1 MRSYTRRRR
10 ASQTKSASRTQCATR
25 SARNASR
32 RGCLKSQPQKGKNNG
47 SRLLRKSRLSAYNLG
62 VKQNYKQVD
71 YTLYETG
78 RQLKLPMETEIFIAA
93 DEPVRLVSAVVE
105 RMDIK
110 KIERSYSRNGRN
122 EYPPRILLKVMI
134 YAYMRQIYST
144 REIERTCRENICFM
158 YLLEG
163 CPAPDHNTIARFR
176 SERLAG
182 CEKELLEQFVT
193 ILAERGFVSLATVFI
208 DGTKIE
214 ANANRYS
221 FVWKKGAEKRLS
233 KLRAQVT
240 KELPEMVQALGVK
253 WHVPEVPQI
262 HHLKKLRKKLY
273 ARAVAESLVWVTGK
287 GHRKAPLQKAIETVN
302 TWLEKWK
309 KYTQDLHICGD
320 RNSYSKTD
328 HDATFMH
335 MKEDHMGNGQLKP
348 GYNVNVASSEEF
360 IIGNYISAD
369 RNDVRTLIP
378 FTEYLKRYPIERI
391 SVDSGYES
399 EENYCYFE
407 SMKSIR
413 LYVKPSNHEQKKT
426 KKYRTDIS
434 RRENMA
440 YDAETDIYT
449 CANGKPVTFDGIK
462 KSKSQSGF
470 EMETSVYSC
479 KDCAGCLLKAKCI
492 RACGSKKP
500 LAERNKVIY
509 VSKRFARQR
518 EEMEER
524 INTDEGKLIRVN
536 RSIQAEG
543 VFAMTKEKMG
553 FRRFLLRS
561 AVKVEVEWTLLSL
574 AYNLLKLHHKIQT
587 GRLGTGLMVP
597 KGFPAGL

>member
-1 MRSYTRRRR
+1 
-10 ASQTKSASRTQCATR
+10 
-25 SARNASR
+25 
-32 RGCLKSQPQKGKNNG
+32 
-47 SRLLRKSRLSAYNLG
+47 
-62 VKQNYKQVD
+62 
-71 YTLYETG
+71 
-78 RQLKLPMETEIFIAA
+78 METEIIIAA
-93 DEPVRLVSAVVE
+93 DDPVRLVSAVVE
-105 RMDIK
+105 RMDIR
-110 KIERSYSRNGRN
+110 KIERSYCRDGRN

-134 YAYMRQIYST
+134 YAYMRLIYSS
-144 REIERTCRENICFM
+144 REIERACRENICFM
-158 YLLEG
+158 YLLG
-163 CPAPDHNTIARFR
+163 DCPAPDHNTIARFR

-182 CEKELLEQFVT
+182 CEKELLEQVVAM
-193 ILAERGFVSLATVFI
+193 LVEWGFVSLATVFI

-221 FVWKKGAEKRLS
+221 FVWKKSVEKKVV
-233 KLRAQVT
+233 KLRDQIR
-240 KELPEMVQALGVK
+240 KELPGTVQSLGVK
-253 WHVPEVPQI
+253 WRIPEDPQI

-273 ARAVAESLVWVTGK
+273 AKAEGEQLLWVTGK
-287 GHRKAPLQKAIETVN
+287 GHRKPPLQKAIETVN
-302 TWLEKWK
+302 AWLEQWK

-320 RNSYSKTD
+320 RNSYCKTD

-335 MKEDHMGNGQLKP
+335 MKEDHMRNGQLKP
-348 GYNVNVASSEEF
+348 GYNVNVAASEEF

-369 RNDVRTLIP
+369 RNDVHTLIP
-378 FTEYLKRYPIERI
+378 FTEYLRRHEIKRIC
-391 SVDSGYES
+391 VDSGYES

-407 SMKSIR
+407 DLKSI
-413 LYVKPSNHEQKKT
+413 LLFVKPSNHEQRKT

-440 YDAETDIYT
+440 YDAEADTYL
-449 CANGKPVTFDGIK
+449 CANGKPITFDGVK

-470 EMETSVYSC
+470 EMETAIYSC
-479 KDCAGCLLKAKCI
+479 KDCAGCPMKEKCI

-500 LAERNKVIY
+500 LEARNKVVY

-518 EEMEER
+518 AEMEER

-543 VFAMTKEKMG
+543 VFAMTKEDMG

-561 AVKVEVEWTLLSL
+561 TVKVEIEWTLLSL
-574 AYNLLKLHHKIQT
+574 AYNILKLHHKIQT
-587 GRLGTGLMVP
+587 GRLGTGLVLP